1 MMKKTTLLA
10 VFMASTALYAQNSDG
25 LKTRSSLTTNSN
37 AKMTKILKNV
47 ENPTEYGTRVDIL
60 KEDFSKMASGSLDE
74 PDLETVINDYE
85 MKPNAWENILPQYTQ
100 TPNWGSRHV
109 YCAGGH
115 AAMIPEDGGA
125 SLNTPMLDGS
135 KYDGVAFIEFK
146 IRTGIQQESNNLVV
160 EGAETN
166 NMTATWRFL
175 KNKYLIEGIND
186 QWQTYTVRFDEVGP
200 TTIFNFALMQRQQGE
215 QLAPV
220 FFDELNVFQIKPY
233 VGMPTMLPHTNYK
246 GSSFTAN
253 WTAVEGAESYL
264 LNVYAVEEETGV
276 KTYLYQNESVTG
288 NSFEVKN
295 AISGETYYYDAQAV
309 KGDKKSF
316 LSPNIE
322 VFNLEIPKMFP
333 STIKDGKYTAKWD
346 ESPSAERYN
355 YMASYDRVAKADGEF
370 VVTKEDFTGV
380 TDTNGNL
387 TGWTVEN
394 PDSHTYG
401 DFYLKELKQA
411 GWHLKNGM
419 PYTDFVCVDGYQY
432 VYNKEDAGLVSP
444 ELDLSKDGGKFNVSV
459 KLYGVI
465 GSIRDANNVEHKYQ
479 TQCAIALFNFNK
491 EKGDYEQAELI
502 YPEGVKE
509 AWQDFTVQFTKG
521 SAISKIG
528 FYAVRG
534 PENLYIDDVKITQN
548 YKAGES
554 LRDPFLFS
562 RFYEGLQMDV
572 TLPGFTSGEKIYH
585 KVNAVKTGKTGVV
598 ETGYCDYEFVGVSD
612 AVNGIGNLSL
622 ASATVQVIDGK
633 IIVNNPEGNV
643 VNLYSVDGAQVAAD
657 NSGNKEVVFNAARG
671 SYIVKVG
678 KQSVKLTF

>member
-25 LKTRSSLTTNSN
+25 LKSRSSLTTNSN
-37 AKMTKILKNV
+37 AKMTKVFKNV
-47 ENPTEYGTRVDIL
+47 GDLTEYGTRVDIL
-60 KEDFSKMASGSLDE
+60 KEDFSKMTSGSIDE
-74 PDLETVINDYE
+74 PDSETVINDYE
-85 MKPNAWENILPQYTQ
+85 MKPNVWENILPQYTQ
-100 TPNWGSRHV
+100 MPNWGSHYV

-115 AAMIPEDGGA
+115 AAMIPEESGA
-125 SLNTPMLDGS
+125 NLNTPMLDGS

-146 IRTGIQQESNNLVV
+146 IRTATEQKSNNLIV

-166 NMTATWRFL
+166 NMAATWRVL
-175 KNKYLIEGIND
+175 KNHYLIEGIND
-186 QWQTYTVRFDEVGP
+186 QWQTYTVRFDEVGS
-200 TTIFNFALMQRQQGE
+200 TTLFNFVLAQREQGE
-215 QLAPV
+215 KLAPV
-220 FFDELNVFQIKPY
+220 FFDELNVFQINPY

-246 GSSFTAN
+246 GTSFTAN

-264 LNVYAVEEETGV
+264 LNVYAVEEGTGV
-276 KTYLYQNESVTG
+276 KTYLYQNEPVNG

-316 LSPNIE
+316 LSLNIE
-322 VFNLEIPKMFP
+322 VFDLEIPKMFP
-333 STIKDGKYTAKWD
+333 GTIKDGKYTAKWD

-380 TDTNGNL
+380 TDANGNVTGL
-387 TGWTVEN
+387 TIEN
-394 PDSHTYG
+394 PDYHVYPEL
-401 DFYLKELKQA
+401 YLKELKQA

-419 PYTDFVCVDGYQY
+419 PYTDFVCVDGFQY
-432 VYNKEDAGLVSP
+432 VYNHQDAGLVSP
-444 ELDLSKDGGKFNVSV
+444 ELDLSKDGGKFNVSL

-465 GSIRDANNVEHKYQ
+465 ASFLGEDNVEHKYQ
-479 TQCAIALFNFNK
+479 TECAIALFNFNK

-502 YPEGVKE
+502 YPEGVKD
-509 AWQDFTVQFTKG
+509 AWQDFTVKFTKG
-521 SAISKIG
+521 SSNSKIG
-528 FYAVRG
+528 IYAVRA

-562 RFYEGLQMDV
+562 RYYEGLQMDV

-585 KVNAVKTGKTGVV
+585 KVNAVKSGRTGVV
-598 ETGYCDYEFVGVSD
+598 ETGYCDYELVGVSD
-612 AVNGIGNLSL
+612 VVDGIGNLNL